1 MDTAGLAALAA
12 LLLGFAAG
20 AGLIALLL
28 RGRLRQGQAAQSD
41 LVRLQ
46 ARLDAAGVAEEER
59 RALLE
64 ATQRELSSSF
74 RALSAEAL
82 DRGANRFLELAD
94 ARMRESGAHAAGE
107 LDARKAAV
115 EALVSPLRETL
126 SRVEG
131 QLRELETART
141 SAYSALTQQVNEAR
155 LSSEQLRTQTAAL
168 VQALR
173 APQTRGRWGELQ
185 LRRVVEIAGMSDR
198 CDFDEQV
205 TITTEDGQ
213 VRPDMIVRLAG
224 GKQVV
229 VDAKVS
235 LAAYLEAA
243 EATDDKVRTDR
254 LAAHARH
261 LRTHVD
267 SLAAKSYW
275 TALTCSPEFVVCFIP
290 GEAFLAPA
298 LEVESGLLEYAMSR
312 RVLIATPTTLVAM
325 LRTIAYAWQQDALT
339 DQAREVFELGRELYS
354 RLSTLGSHVDKLGR
368 SLGRTVDDFNRT
380 VGSLE
385 RSVLSQA
392 RKFTTWKVADGE
404 LPAPQTVEDAPRPLA
419 AAELVAS
426 AEAGHAVVALPSA
439 AANG

>member
-1 MDTAGLAALAA
+1 
-12 LLLGFAAG
+12 
-20 AGLIALLL
+20 
-28 RGRLRQGQAAQSD
+28 
-41 LVRLQ
+41 
-46 ARLDAAGVAEEER
+46 
-59 RALLE
+59 
-64 ATQRELSSSF
+64 
-74 RALSAEAL
+74 
-82 DRGANRFLELAD
+82 
-94 ARMRESGAHAAGE
+94 
-107 LDARKAAV
+107 
-115 EALVSPLRETL
+115 
-126 SRVEG
+126 
-131 QLRELETART
+131 
-141 SAYSALTQQVNEAR
+141 
-155 LSSEQLRTQTAAL
+155 
-168 VQALR
+168 
-173 APQTRGRWGELQ
+173 
-185 LRRVVEIAGMSDR
+185 
-198 CDFDEQV
+198 
-205 TITTEDGQ
+205 
-213 VRPDMIVRLAG
+213 
-224 GKQVV
+224 
-229 VDAKVS
+229 
-235 LAAYLEAA
+235 
-243 EATDDKVRTDR
+243 
-254 LAAHARH
+254 
-261 LRTHVD
+261 
-267 SLAAKSYW
+267 YW

-426 AEAGHAVVALPSA
+426 AEAGHAVVALPNA

>member
-28 RGRLRQGQAAQSD
+28 RGRLRQGQAAQAD

-267 SLAAKSYW
+267 SLAA
-275 TALTCSPEFVVCFIP
+275 
-290 GEAFLAPA
+290 
-298 LEVESGLLEYAMSR
+298 
-312 RVLIATPTTLVAM
+312 
-325 LRTIAYAWQQDALT
+325 
-339 DQAREVFELGRELYS
+339 
-354 RLSTLGSHVDKLGR
+354 
-368 SLGRTVDDFNRT
+368 
-380 VGSLE
+380 
-385 RSVLSQA
+385 
-392 RKFTTWKVADGE
+392 
-404 LPAPQTVEDAPRPLA
+404 
-419 AAELVAS
+419 
-426 AEAGHAVVALPSA
+426 
-439 AANG
+439 